1 MYNILQILYNLCY
14 KGFVSGYGDTVSYFH
29 RINKWWI
36 SVIIYLSGDDRLRRE
51 RLVSD
56 CEPRGTDLDKSVQKN
71 KCQSHKQLR
80 CYASRCLV
88 RD

>member
-14 KGFVSGYGDTVSYFH
+14 TRFVRFNGFKSIKS
-29 RINKWWI
+29 WI

-56 CEPRGTDLDKSVQKN
+56 CEPRGTDLDKSVQKTSAN
-71 KCQSHKQLR
+71 RTNS
-80 CYASRCLV
+80 YAAMPLAA
-88 RD
+88 